1 MPTPIGTAVNDLL
14 VDHFPKIVNLDFT
27 AKMEGD
33 LDKVADGNEDW
44 IGLLR
49 RFYGP
54 FESELEE
61 AEKKLP
67 RLELRD
73 EPTDE
78 ICPTCGRPMVIK
90 HGRFGKFISCSGY
103 PECKTTKPIVKET
116 GATCPKCAG
125 AIVERR
131 SRKGRVFYGCANY
144 PKCDFI
150 SWDAVAPER
159 CPVCGSYV
167 LAKTRRGGNVQLQC
181 AADRHHDVA
190 SLASAATGS

>member
-1 MPTPIGTAVNDLL
+1 
-14 VDHFPKIVNLDFT
+14 LDR
-27 AKMEGD
+27 
-33 LDKVADGNEDW
+33 VAEGNEDW
-44 IGLLR
+44 IALLG

-54 FESELEE
+54 FESELVA

-116 GATCPKCAG
+116 GAACPRCGG

-131 SRKGRVFYGCANY
+131 SKKGRVFYGCANY

-150 SWDAVAPER
+150 SWDAVVPER
-159 CPVCGSYV
+159 CPVCGSHV
-167 LAKTRRGGNVQLQC
+167 LAKARRGGNVQLQC
-181 AADRHHDVA
+181 AADKTHDVA
-190 SLASAATGS
+190 SLAPAASS